1 MTEWVCDRVAD
12 VPTVSAPLSFPQPR
26 DASQNMGGQ
35 EPYFNSSASLFCI
48 ALSNELAV
56 YSSLNIVEEERVE
69 LSFKQKDKSHWQW
82 KLSIMRVISNI
93 AGMPMSAKWKKIK
106 LILYITMIYSA
117 FTKINS

>member
-1 MTEWVCDRVAD
+1 
-12 VPTVSAPLSFPQPR
+12 
-26 DASQNMGGQ
+26 
-35 EPYFNSSASLFCI
+35 
-48 ALSNELAV
+48 V

-93 AGMPMSAKWKKIK
+93 AGMPMSAKWKKTDK